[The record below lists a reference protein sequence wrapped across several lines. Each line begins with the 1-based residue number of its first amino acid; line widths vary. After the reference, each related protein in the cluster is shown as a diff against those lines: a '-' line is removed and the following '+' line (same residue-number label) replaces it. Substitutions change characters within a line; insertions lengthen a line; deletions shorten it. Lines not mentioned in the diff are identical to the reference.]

1 MFLRLPLSHDRL
13 LKVSAL
19 FVLMGL
25 ILPASLRTVSSQT
38 DAEMVR
44 AIELRSE
51 KPLPSIQGF
60 SDLTNQQTYSDLSA
74 FLNDRVAYRALVA
87 RWRNNLRYYWLG
99 ETRFNMVDVAPG
111 GWLFFTHSYGFI
123 DDWKPDW
130 VTRSLKTF
138 QDFLI
143 WSKTQRANFYVI
155 IAPDKE
161 SVYPEKLPQL
171 GRLVI
176 QTFAPAIDKFNNRYR
191 KISQQDPRVIDYFST
206 LLEQKE
212 VGGPLL
218 YNPVGTH
225 YTTHGAMLMVKD
237 IVTAIDPKIWDQRDI
252 VRNGNDFNNE
262 LIVMLNV
269 DANPLLQNHAISP
282 KYEVRRPCIT
292 SKVIYDNQTYTS
304 YVAAR
309 GQMKNFIYDSI
320 QFLSRTS
327 DSKRCPVISGK
338 TLIIGDSFIKGYLE
352 TGLSQY
358 FQNVTFVHRTYYSN
372 TELQNAMKNYDR
384 VLLETVERDAPTVFN
399 NLLSFSKGKN

>member
-1 MFLRLPLSHDRL
+1 MFLRLPLNHDRL
-13 LKVSAL
+13 LKASAL
-19 FVLMGL
+19 FVLLGL

-38 DAEMVR
+38 DAEQVR

-51 KPLPSIQGF
+51 KPLPSIQRF
-60 SDLTNQQTYSDLSA
+60 SDLTNQQTYSEFSA

-130 VTRSLKTF
+130 VAKSLKIF
-138 QDFLI
+138 QEFLS
-143 WSKTQRANFYVI
+143 WSKTQRAKFYVI

-161 SVYPEKLPQL
+161 SVYPERLPQL

-176 QTFAPAIDKFNNRYR
+176 QTFAPAINAFNNTYR

-206 LLEQKE
+206 LMEQKQA
-212 VGGPLL
+212 GGPLL

-237 IVTAIDPKIWDQRDI
+237 IVTAIDPKVWNPEDV

-269 DANPLLQNHAISP
+269 DTNPLLQNHAVSP
-282 KYEVRRPCIT
+282 KYEIRRPCVT
-292 SKVIYDNQTYTS
+292 SKVIYNNQTYPS
-304 YVAAR
+304 YAAVR
-309 GQMKNFIYDSI
+309 NQMQNFIYDPI
-320 QFLSRTS
+320 QFVSQTT
-327 DSKRCPVISGK
+327 DPKRCPVLPGK

-352 TGLSQY
+352 AGLSQY
-358 FQNVTFVHRTYYSN
+358 FESVTFVHRTYYSSVD
-372 TELQNAMKNYDR
+372 LQNAMGMYDR

-399 NLLSFSKGKN
+399 NLLQSPTAKG